1 MKGNNQ
7 MSGYFFTIFKSF
19 SIKIF
24 NYVAA
29 GIFNSGIAV
38 LLQEKLEG

>member
-7 MSGYFFTIFKSF
+7 MSGCFFTISKSF
-19 SIKIF
+19 STKIF

-29 GIFNSGIAV
+29 GIFNSGISV
-38 LLQEKLEG
+38 QLQEKWLR